1 MISLIQ
7 KGTRTGKVTDV
18 ARTISEQIDQMCNCE
33 YSENFIDNGQFFCGS
48 SKKEIIYQAQLLT
61 TEGKTAEEIRNITQK
76 WVLTKPFITINGL
89 RHQLDPY
96 CSVVIERIGDL
107 SCDPTVLMS
116 SVKSGTGGRLVGYSI
131 GTVLVLSTVVGILI
145 VAIISVFYKVNK
157 YKSKKVKD
165 ATRYDK
171 FTVQIMLTHF

>member
-1 MISLIQ
+1 
-7 KGTRTGKVTDV
+7 
-18 ARTISEQIDQMCNCE
+18 MCNCE
-33 YSENFIDNGQFFCGS
+33 YSENFIDSGQFFCGS

-61 TEGKTAEEIRNITQK
+61 TDGKTAEEIRNVTQK
-76 WVLTKPFITINGL
+76 WVLTKPFITISGQ

-96 CSVVIERIGDL
+96 CSVVIERIGDI
-107 SCDPTVLMS
+107 SCDPTVPTS

-145 VAIISVFYKVNK
+145 IAIISVFYKVNK
-157 YKSKKVKD
+157 YKSKKAKD

-171 FTVQIMLTHF
+171 FTVQIMLTHTFESFTCLIFLSDLKIVHT